1 MLPAGRAEICGAG
14 EGKMNPRYQRG
25 KLLIPPEAVFKIRA
39 EQNPMRLLFP
49 SSKKAALA
57 AEHQI
62 PRSRLMI
69 IG

>member
-1 MLPAGRAEICGAG
+1 
-14 EGKMNPRYQRG
+14 MNPRYQRG

>member
-1 MLPAGRAEICGAG
+1 
-14 EGKMNPRYQRG
+14 MNPRYQRG

-62 PRSRLMI
+62 PSEFLPLTRYRLVR
-69 IG
+69 